1 MDVVDRPTLGS
12 ARGANS
18 MTRTASLDAFEAR
31 LGYQFKDRALL
42 ERALTHKSRG
52 DGQRGFAHNER
63 LEWLGDRVLGL
74 IAAERL
80 FGENL
85 GAEEGE
91 LTRRF
96 NAIVSGKNCADA
108 ARALDVADVLT
119 LSRGFTQEALLE
131 NDSILGDAFEAIMA
145 ALWLDGGREAA
156 VTLFERAWEAGIS
169 PRDHHRN
176 PKSALQ
182 EWAQKKGMPS
192 PIYDVL
198 ERDGPDHA
206 PRFVVQ
212 VEAGGKTAQAEGS
225 SKQNAERAAAIAL
238 LTKGGLNV

>member
-1 MDVVDRPTLGS
+1 MIRK
-12 ARGANS
+12 
-18 MTRTASLDAFEAR
+18 ASLDAFEGR

-74 IAAERL
+74 LAAERL
-80 FGENL
+80 FAENT

-108 ARALDVADVLT
+108 ARALDVASVLN
-119 LSRGFTQEALLE
+119 LSRGFSPEAVQE

-145 ALWLDGGREAA
+145 ALWLDGGRDGATVLFA
-156 VTLFERAWEAGIS
+156 VAWDEGNS
-169 PRDHHRN
+169 SQDDHRN

-182 EWAQKKGMPS
+182 EWAQKKGLP
-192 PIYDVL
+192 PPTYHVL

-212 VEAGGKTAQAEGS
+212 VEAGGKKAQAEGS
-225 SKQNAERAAAIAL
+225 SKQNAERGAAIAL
-238 LTKGGLNV
+238 LNEGGLHV

>member
-1 MDVVDRPTLGS
+1 
-12 ARGANS
+12 
-18 MTRTASLDAFEAR
+18 MTRPAR
-31 LGYQFKDRALL
+31 LAALERQLGHVFSDRSLL

-74 IAAERL
+74 LAAERL
-80 FGENL
+80 FSDNQ

-96 NAIVSGKNCADA
+96 NAIVSGKNCAEA
-108 ARALDVADVLT
+108 ARELGIADILI
-119 LSRGFTQEALLE
+119 LSRGLTTQAVLE

-145 ALWLDGGREAA
+145 ALWLDGGRAA
-156 VTLFERAWEAGIS
+156 TAGLFDVVWQAGT
-169 PRDHHRN
+169 RTQDHQRN

-182 EWAQKKGMPS
+182 EWAQKRGLS
-192 PIYDVL
+192 PPHYVVL

-206 PRFVVQ
+206 PRFVVK
-212 VEAGGKTAQAEGS
+212 VEAGGQSAQAEGS

-238 LTKGGLNV
+238 LNQGGLNV

>member
-1 MDVVDRPTLGS
+1 
-12 ARGANS
+12 
-18 MTRTASLDAFEAR
+18 MTRAVSLAAFEGR
-31 LGYQFKDRALL
+31 LGYSFQDRALL

-52 DGQRGFAHNER
+52 DGQRGFSHNER

-74 IAAERL
+74 LAAERL
-80 FGENL
+80 FAENL
-85 GAEEGE
+85 GADEGE

-108 ARALDVADVLT
+108 ARQLDVAEVLN
-119 LSRGFTQEALLE
+119 LSRGFSAAALQE

-145 ALWLDGGREAA
+145 ALWLDGGRDAA
-156 VTLFERAWEAGIS
+156 TNLFAVAWEQGHSAQ
-169 PRDHHRN
+169 DHHPN

-182 EWAQKKGMPS
+182 EWAQKQGLP
-192 PIYDVL
+192 PPVYQVL

-212 VEAGGKTAQAEGS
+212 VDAGGKTAQAEGS
-225 SKQNAERAAAIAL
+225 SKQNAERGAAIAL
-238 LTKGGLNV
+238 LNQGGLRV

>member
-1 MDVVDRPTLGS
+1 
-12 ARGANS
+12 
-18 MTRTASLDAFEAR
+18 MTRKQSLDAFEER
-31 LGYQFKDRALL
+31 LGYQFKDRVLL

-74 IAAERL
+74 LAAEKL
-80 FGENL
+80 FSENQ

-108 ARALDVADVLT
+108 ARRLDIA
-119 LSRGFTQEALLE
+119 ALLNISKGFRQE
-131 NDSILGDAFEAIMA
+131 DILDNDSILGDAFEAIMA
-145 ALWLDGGREAA
+145 ALWLDGGRDGANH
-156 VTLFERAWEAGIS
+156 LFAIAWDVGNATPS
-169 PRDHHRN
+169 QHRN

-182 EWAQKKGMPS
+182 EWAQKKGLPA
-192 PIYDVL
+192 PLYVVL

-206 PRFVVQ
+206 PRFVVEVQ
-212 VEAGGKTAQAEGS
+212 AAGKSAHAEGT

-238 LTKGGLNV
+238 LNEGGLNA

>member
-1 MDVVDRPTLGS
+1 
-12 ARGANS
+12 
-18 MTRTASLDAFEAR
+18 MTRGVGLDAFERR

-42 ERALTHKSRG
+42 ERSLTHKSRG

-74 IAAERL
+74 LAAERL
-80 FGENL
+80 FSENL

-91 LTRRF
+91 LTRKF
-96 NAIVSGKNCADA
+96 NAVVSGRNCADA
-108 ARALDVADVLT
+108 ARALDIAEILN
-119 LSRGFTQEALLE
+119 LSRGFSPEAVRE

-156 VTLFERAWEAGIS
+156 MTLFAHAWSEGIS
-169 PRDHHRN
+169 PHEHHRN

-182 EWAQKKGMPS
+182 EWAQKKGMPAPYYS
-192 PIYDVL
+192 VL

-212 VEAGGKTAQAEGS
+212 VEAGGKSAQAEGS
-225 SKQNAERAAAIAL
+225 SKQNAERAAANAL
-238 LTKGGLNV
+238 LNKGGLNV

>member
-1 MDVVDRPTLGS
+1 
-12 ARGANS
+12 
-18 MTRTASLDAFEAR
+18 MTRPAR
-31 LGYQFKDRALL
+31 LAALQRQLGHEFADIKLL

-74 IAAERL
+74 LAAERL
-80 FGENL
+80 FSQNQ

-108 ARALDVADVLT
+108 ARELGIADVLV
-119 LSRGFTQEALLE
+119 LSRGFSAEAVVE

-145 ALWLDGGREAA
+145 ALWLDGGRAA
-156 VTLFERAWEAGIS
+156 AAALFEIVWTLGNSARE
-169 PRDHHRN
+169 HHPN

-182 EWAQKKGMPS
+182 EWAQKRGLPA
-192 PIYDVL
+192 PQYVVL

-206 PRFVVQ
+206 PRFL
-212 VEAGGKTAQAEGS
+212 VEVETGGKTAQAEGT
-225 SKQNAERAAAIAL
+225 SKQNAERAAASAL
-238 LTKGGLNV
+238 LNQGGLHV

>member
-1 MDVVDRPTLGS
+1 MT
-12 ARGANS
+12 RGAD
-18 MTRTASLDAFEAR
+18 LEAFEAR
-31 LGYQFKDRALL
+31 LGYQFKDTALL

-74 IAAERL
+74 LAAERL
-80 FGENL
+80 YSERT
-85 GAEEGE
+85 GADEGE

-108 ARALDVADVLT
+108 ARGLQIEDVVNM
-119 LSRGFTQEALLE
+119 SRGFSHEAILE

-156 VTLFERAWEAGIS
+156 AILFAYAWAMGTS
-169 PRDHHRN
+169 PQEHHRN

-182 EWAQKKGMPS
+182 EWAQKKGLPS
-192 PIYDVL
+192 PLYEVL

-212 VEAGGKTAQAEGS
+212 VAAGGKIAQAQGS

-238 LTKGGLNV
+238 LNEGGLDV

>member
-1 MDVVDRPTLGS
+1 
-12 ARGANS
+12 
-18 MTRTASLDAFEAR
+18 MTRAGGLEALEGR
-31 LGYQFKDRALL
+31 LGHQFKDRALL

-74 IAAERL
+74 LAAEKL
-80 FGENL
+80 FGENT
-85 GAEEGE
+85 GAQEGE

-96 NAIVSGKNCADA
+96 NAVVSGKNCADA
-108 ARALDVADVLT
+108 ARSLEIVDLLNLSKGFRSEDVLD
-119 LSRGFTQEALLE
+119 

-145 ALWLDGGREAA
+145 ALWLDGGKAA
-156 VTLFERAWEAGIS
+156 AMPLFLIAWDIGTATPG
-169 PRDHHRN
+169 DNRN

-182 EWAQKKGMPS
+182 EWAQKKGLPA
-192 PIYDVL
+192 PCYHVL

-212 VEAGGKTAQAEGS
+212 VDAGGKSAQAEGS

-238 LTKGGLNV
+238 LNEGGLNV

>member
-1 MDVVDRPTLGS
+1 
-12 ARGANS
+12 
-18 MTRTASLDAFEAR
+18 MTRGASLDAFEAR
-31 LGYQFKDRALL
+31 LGYSFKDRALL

-74 IAAERL
+74 LAAEKL

-85 GAEEGE
+85 GADEGE

-108 ARALDVADVLT
+108 ARTLDIGNILN
-119 LSRGFTQEALLE
+119 LSRGFSREAVQE
-131 NDSILGDAFEAIMA
+131 NDTILGDAFEALMA

-156 VTLFERAWEAGIS
+156 NLLFVVAWDVGVAAPEHY
-169 PRDHHRN
+169 PN

-182 EWAQKKGMPS
+182 EWAQKRGLP
-192 PIYDVL
+192 PPVYDVL
-198 ERDGPDHA
+198 DRDGPDHA
-206 PRFVVQ
+206 PRFVVR
-212 VEAGGKTAQAEGS
+212 VEAGGKVTQAEGT
-225 SKQNAERAAAIAL
+225 SKQNAERAAALAL
-238 LTKGGLNV
+238 LQQGGLNV

>member
-1 MDVVDRPTLGS
+1 MSR
-12 ARGANS
+12 N
-18 MTRTASLDAFEAR
+18 ASLDAFEAR

-74 IAAERL
+74 LAAERL
-80 FGENL
+80 FSENL
-85 GAEEGE
+85 GADEGE

-108 ARALDVADVLT
+108 ARRLEVAEVLN
-119 LSRGFTQEALLE
+119 LSRGFSPEAVLE

-145 ALWLDGGREAA
+145 ALWLDGGRDASA
-156 VTLFERAWEAGIS
+156 VLFAFAWEEGVS

-182 EWAQKKGMPS
+182 EWAQKKGLPA
-192 PIYDVL
+192 PTYTVL

-212 VEAGGKTAQAEGS
+212 VEAGGKRAQAKGS
-225 SKQNAERAAAIAL
+225 SKQNAERGAAIAL
-238 LTKGGLNV
+238 LTEGGLNV

>member
-1 MDVVDRPTLGS
+1 MTRS
-12 ARGANS
+12 AR
-18 MTRTASLDAFEAR
+18 LEALER
-31 LGYQFKDRALL
+31 QLGYKFKDRALL

-74 IAAERL
+74 LAAERL
-80 FGENL
+80 FGENQ

-96 NAIVSGKNCADA
+96 NSIVSGKNCADA
-108 ARALDVADVLT
+108 ARSLDIADALT
-119 LSRGFTQEALLE
+119 LSRGFSAEAVLE
-131 NDSILGDAFEAIMA
+131 NDSIMGDAYEAIMA
-145 ALWLDGGREAA
+145 ALWLDGGREATA
-156 VTLFERAWEAGIS
+156 TLFEIAWDMGTTQGEQ
-169 PRDHHRN
+169 HRN

-182 EWAQKKGMPS
+182 EWAQKRGKPA
-192 PIYDVL
+192 PTYIVL

-212 VEAGGKTAQAEGS
+212 VEAGGKKAQAEGS

-238 LTKGGLNV
+238 LNEGGLNV

>member
-1 MDVVDRPTLGS
+1 MTRS
-12 ARGANS
+12 ARLA
-18 MTRTASLDAFEAR
+18 ALEQQ
-31 LGYQFKDRALL
+31 LGHVFKDRALL

-74 IAAERL
+74 LAAERL
-80 FGENL
+80 FGENQ

-108 ARALDVADVLT
+108 ARTLDIADVLV
-119 LSRGFTQEALLE
+119 LSRGFSVEAVME

-145 ALWLDGGREAA
+145 ALWLDGGRDATAALFEAA
-156 VTLFERAWEAGIS
+156 WDIGNSSRE
-169 PRDHHRN
+169 HHPN

-182 EWAQKKGMPS
+182 EWAQKKGLPA
-192 PIYDVL
+192 PNYHVL

-206 PRFVVQ
+206 PRFVVE
-212 VEAGGKTAQAEGS
+212 VEAGGKKAQAEGS

-238 LTKGGLNV
+238 LNQGGLHV

>member
-1 MDVVDRPTLGS
+1 MTRPTRLAALERQLGHVF
-12 ARGANS
+12 A
-18 MTRTASLDAFEAR
+18 
-31 LGYQFKDRALL
+31 DRKLL

-52 DGQRGFAHNER
+52 DGQRGYAHNER

-74 IAAERL
+74 LAAERL
-80 FGENL
+80 FNENL

-108 ARALDVADVLT
+108 ARELDIADLLVV
-119 LSRGFTQEALLE
+119 SRGFTVETVAE

-145 ALWLDGGREAA
+145 ALWLDGGRAA
-156 VTLFERAWEAGIS
+156 TAGLFEVVWTLGHTQA
-169 PRDHHRN
+169 DHHRN

-182 EWAQKKGMPS
+182 EWAQKRGLPAPNYM
-192 PIYDVL
+192 VL

-206 PRFVVQ
+206 PRFVVE
-212 VEAGGKTAQAEGS
+212 VEAGGKTASAQGT

-238 LTKGGLNV
+238 LNQGGLNV

>member
-1 MDVVDRPTLGS
+1 MDMVYWASLGS
-12 ARGANS
+12 VGGPYSMMRGHA
-18 MTRTASLDAFEAR
+18 LDAFEKR
-31 LGYQFKDRALL
+31 LGYQFKNRSLL

-74 IAAERL
+74 LAAERL
-80 FGENL
+80 FAENQ

-108 ARALDVADVLT
+108 ARTLAVGDVLI
-119 LSRGFTQEALLE
+119 LSRGFSPEAVHE

-145 ALWLDGGREAA
+145 ALWLDGGRDAA
-156 VTLFERAWEAGIS
+156 MILFGFAWDGGQSSGE
-169 PRDHHRN
+169 HHKN

-182 EWAQKKGMPS
+182 EWAQKKGLPS
-192 PIYDVL
+192 PIYQVL

-206 PRFVVQ
+206 PRFVVEVQ
-212 VEAGGKTAQAEGS
+212 AGGKTAKAEGS
-225 SKQNAERAAAIAL
+225 SKQNAERGAAIAL
-238 LTKGGLNV
+238 LNQGGRNV

>member
-1 MDVVDRPTLGS
+1 
-12 ARGANS
+12 
-18 MTRTASLDAFEAR
+18 MTRTQSLDAFEAR

-74 IAAERL
+74 LAAEKL
-80 FGENL
+80 FRENI

-108 ARALDVADVLT
+108 SRALEIAPVLNLSKGFSNDDV
-119 LSRGFTQEALLE
+119 QE
-131 NDSILGDAFEAIMA
+131 NDSILGDAFEAVMA
-145 ALWLDGGREAA
+145 ALWLEGGREAA
-156 VTLFERAWEAGIS
+156 DHLFTIAWEVGTAT
-169 PRDHHRN
+169 PTQHRN

-182 EWAQKKGMPS
+182 EWAQKKGLIA
-192 PIYDVL
+192 PIYRVL

-212 VEAGGKTAQAEGS
+212 VDAGGKSAQAEGS

-238 LTKGGLNV
+238 LVNGGLNV

>member
-1 MDVVDRPTLGS
+1 
-12 ARGANS
+12 
-18 MTRTASLDAFEAR
+18 MTRALRLDAFEAR
-31 LGYQFKDRALL
+31 LGYHFKDRALL

-74 IAAERL
+74 LAAERL
-80 FGENL
+80 FAENL

-108 ARALDVADVLT
+108 ARTLEVAEVLN
-119 LSRGFTQEALLE
+119 LSRAFSAEAVQE

-156 VTLFERAWEAGIS
+156 SVLFVAAWDEGNTA
-169 PRDHHRN
+169 RDQDRN

-182 EWAQKKGMPS
+182 EWAQKKGLP
-192 PIYDVL
+192 PPTYIVL

-212 VEAGGKTAQAEGS
+212 VAAGGKTAQAEGS
-225 SKQNAERAAAIAL
+225 SKQNAERGAAIAL
-238 LTKGGLNV
+238 LNEGGLRV

>member
-1 MDVVDRPTLGS
+1 
-12 ARGANS
+12 
-18 MTRTASLDAFEAR
+18 MTRAQSLQAFEAR
-31 LGYQFKDRALL
+31 LGYQFKDHALL

-74 IAAERL
+74 LAAERL
-80 FGENL
+80 FSENL

-108 ARALDVADVLT
+108 SRVLQIVDLLSLSKGFRNEDV
-119 LSRGFTQEALLE
+119 LE

-156 VTLFERAWEAGIS
+156 TYLFNFAWEVGTATPS
-169 PRDHHRN
+169 QHRN

-182 EWAQKKGMPS
+182 EWAQKKGLP
-192 PIYDVL
+192 PPAYQVL

-206 PRFVVQ
+206 PRFMVEVQ
-212 VEAGGKTAQAEGS
+212 AGGKSAKAEGT

-238 LTKGGLNV
+238 LNEGGLRV

>member
-1 MDVVDRPTLGS
+1 MT
-12 ARGANS
+12 RGA
-18 MTRTASLDAFEAR
+18 SLEAFEAR

-42 ERALTHKSRG
+42 ECALTHKSRG

-74 IAAERL
+74 LAAERL
-80 FGENL
+80 FSENT

-91 LTRRF
+91 LTARF
-96 NAIVSGKNCADA
+96 NAIVSGKNCAEA
-108 ARALDVADVLT
+108 ARALNVEDVVNM
-119 LSRGFTQEALLE
+119 SRGFSHEAILE

-145 ALWLDGGREAA
+145 ALWLDGGRQAA
-156 VTLFERAWEAGIS
+156 TILFATAWEMGTTT
-169 PRDHHRN
+169 RERHRN

-182 EWAQKKGMPS
+182 EWAQKKGLPS
-192 PIYDVL
+192 PAYQVL

-212 VEAGGKTAQAEGS
+212 VEAGGKKAQAQGT

-238 LTKGGLNV
+238 LNEGGLNV

>member
-1 MDVVDRPTLGS
+1 MSR
-12 ARGANS
+12 A
-18 MTRTASLDAFEAR
+18 AR
-31 LGYQFKDRALL
+31 LGALEQRLGHQFKDRTLL

-74 IAAERL
+74 LAAERL
-80 FGENL
+80 FEQNK

-108 ARALDVADVLT
+108 ARTLDIVDLLVL
-119 LSRGFTQEALLE
+119 SKGFSAAAVIE

-145 ALWLDGGREAA
+145 ALYLDGGRPATAA
-156 VTLFERAWEAGIS
+156 LFELAWEAGS
-169 PRDHHRN
+169 NTNSHHDN

-182 EWAQKKGMPS
+182 EWAQKRGLPA
-192 PIYDVL
+192 PNYVVL

-206 PRFVVQ
+206 PRFVVA
-212 VEAGGKTAQAEGS
+212 VEANGKRATAEGS

-238 LTKGGLNV
+238 LNEGGLNV

>member
-1 MDVVDRPTLGS
+1 MIRK
-12 ARGANS
+12 AN
-18 MTRTASLDAFEAR
+18 LDAFEGR

-74 IAAERL
+74 LAAERL
-80 FGENL
+80 FAENL
-85 GAEEGE
+85 VAEEGE

-108 ARALDVADVLT
+108 ARTLDVASVLN
-119 LSRGFTQEALLE
+119 LSRGFSPEAVQE

-145 ALWLDGGREAA
+145 ALWLDGGRDGANS
-156 VTLFERAWEAGIS
+156 LFAIAWDVGTS
-169 PRDHHRN
+169 SQDDHRN

-182 EWAQKKGMPS
+182 EWAQKKGLP
-192 PIYDVL
+192 PPAYHVL

-225 SKQNAERAAAIAL
+225 SKQNAERGAAIAL
-238 LTKGGLNV
+238 LNEGGLRV

>member
-1 MDVVDRPTLGS
+1 
-12 ARGANS
+12 
-18 MTRTASLDAFEAR
+18 MTRAARLIAFEGR
-31 LGYQFKDRALL
+31 LGYQFKDKALL

-74 IAAERL
+74 LAAERL
-80 FGENL
+80 FGENI

-96 NAIVSGKNCADA
+96 NAIVSGKNCAEA
-108 ARALDVADVLT
+108 ARLLDVADVLNM
-119 LSRGFTQEALLE
+119 SRGFSPEAVQE

-156 VTLFERAWEAGIS
+156 LNLFACAWDAGTS
-169 PRDHHRN
+169 PHDHHGN
-176 PKSALQ
+176 PKSTLQ
-182 EWAQKKGMPS
+182 EWAQKKGLPS
-192 PIYDVL
+192 PVYKVL

-206 PRFVVQ
+206 PRFVIQ
-212 VEAGGKTAQAEGS
+212 VEAGGKIAQAEGS
-225 SKQNAERAAAIAL
+225 SKQNAERGAAIAL
-238 LTKGGLNV
+238 LNKGGLHV

>member
-1 MDVVDRPTLGS
+1 
-12 ARGANS
+12 
-18 MTRTASLDAFEAR
+18 MTRSDRLEALER
-31 LGYQFKDRALL
+31 QLGYQFSDRKLL

-74 IAAERL
+74 LAAERL
-80 FGENL
+80 FNENL

-96 NAIVSGKNCADA
+96 NAVVSGKNCADA
-108 ARALDVADVLT
+108 ARTLDIAGVLV
-119 LSRGFTQEALLE
+119 LSRGFSVETVLE

-145 ALWLDGGREAA
+145 ALWLDGGRTATAGLFEAA
-156 VTLFERAWEAGIS
+156 WDMGNSA
-169 PRDHHRN
+169 RDHHKN

-182 EWAQKKGMPS
+182 EWAQKRGLPS
-192 PIYDVL
+192 PNYLVL

-206 PRFVVQ
+206 PRFVVE
-212 VEAGGKTAQAEGS
+212 VEAGGKKAQAEGS

-238 LTKGGLNV
+238 LTQGGLNV

>member
-1 MDVVDRPTLGS
+1 
-12 ARGANS
+12 
-18 MTRTASLDAFEAR
+18 MTRGTLLDAFEAR
-31 LGYQFKDRALL
+31 LGYHFKDRALL

-74 IAAERL
+74 LAAERL

-108 ARALDVADVLT
+108 ARTLDVAEVLN
-119 LSRGFTQEALLE
+119 LSRGFTPEAVLE

-156 VTLFERAWEAGIS
+156 AKLFVVAWNMGTSTRE
-169 PRDHHRN
+169 HHRN

-182 EWAQKKGMPS
+182 ELAQKKGQPA
-192 PIYDVL
+192 PVYRVL

-206 PRFVVQ
+206 PRFVVR
-212 VEAGGKTAQAEGS
+212 VEAGGKSAQAEGS

-238 LTKGGLNV
+238 LNEGGLNV

>member
-1 MDVVDRPTLGS
+1 
-12 ARGANS
+12 
-18 MTRTASLDAFEAR
+18 MTRAASLDAFEDR
-31 LGYQFKDRALL
+31 LGYHFKDRALL

-74 IAAERL
+74 LAAERL
-80 FGENL
+80 FSENL

-108 ARALDVADVLT
+108 ARTLDVAAVLN
-119 LSRGFTQEALLE
+119 LSRGFSPEAVLE

-156 VTLFERAWEAGIS
+156 VKLFVRAWDEGTTL
-169 PRDHHRN
+169 RDHHRN

-182 EWAQKKGMPS
+182 EWAQKKGLPA
-192 PIYDVL
+192 PHYGVL

-212 VEAGGKTAQAEGS
+212 VIAGGKSAQAEGS

-238 LTKGGLNV
+238 LTEGGLNAKP